1 MPVLFLVIKYAH
13 ILSAI
18 VAVGFN
24 ISYAVWIARAQRD
37 SAHLD
42 FALRGVKF
50 LDDYVANPAYI
61 LLLVSGLGMVWVSGY
76 HLSQFWLW
84 GALVLFGALA
94 VMGFGFYTPTLR
106 RQIQTLADKG
116 AESIEYRRIASRST
130 ALGITL
136 GVIVAI
142 ILALMVFKPLVL

>member
-1 MPVLFLVIKYAH
+1 MSLLFLAIKYVH

-24 ISYAVWIARAQRD
+24 ISYAIWITRAQND
-37 SAHLD
+37 TAQLD

-61 LLLVSGLGMVWVSGY
+61 LLLLSGVGMVFVAGY
-76 HLSQFWLW
+76 QLSQFWLW

-94 VMGFGFYTPTLR
+94 VMGYGFYTPTLR
-106 RQIQTLADKG
+106 KQIQTLAAVG
-116 AESIEYRRIASRST
+116 AASVEYKRIANRST
-130 ALGITL
+130 ALGATL
-136 GVIVAI
+136 GVIVAL
-142 ILALMVFKPLVL
+142 ILVLMVFKPVL

>member
-1 MPVLFLVIKYAH
+1 MPLLFLVIKYVHVLA
-13 ILSAI
+13 AI

-24 ISYAVWIARAQRD
+24 ISYAIWITRAQRD

-61 LLLVSGLGMVWVSGY
+61 LLLLSGLGMVWIAGY
-76 HLSQFWLW
+76 QLSQFWLW
-84 GALVLFGALA
+84 SALVLFGVAI
-94 VMGFGFYTPTLR
+94 VTGYGFYTPTLR
-106 RQIQTLADKG
+106 KQIQTLAESG
-116 AESIEYRRIASRST
+116 ATSVEYKRVANRGA

-136 GVIVAI
+136 GVIVAV
-142 ILALMVFKPLVL
+142 ILVLMVFRPVI